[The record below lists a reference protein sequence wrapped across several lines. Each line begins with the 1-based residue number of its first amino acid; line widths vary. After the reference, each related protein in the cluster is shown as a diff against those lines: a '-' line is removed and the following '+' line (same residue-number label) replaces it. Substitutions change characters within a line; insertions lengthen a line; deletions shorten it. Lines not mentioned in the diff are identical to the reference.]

1 MFLLLFDVNMFFFN
15 NFNKFFIQSKIIIS
29 NVFYFSRNIINLR
42 LNKIIFR
49 SYSDI
54 KKTTSKDKV
63 VKSKF
68 ILYREL
74 KKMIESSHIN
84 SNTQLKIEN
93 YLFENDVTNLN
104 KEFSNIYEFLGS
116 VNKDFKKIFFEKR
129 SILLE
134 LVINFKKRWLNVTL
148 NEKELKQKGVLIIW
162 VFFWMNFQMI

>member
-162 VFFWMNFQMI
+162 VFF